1 MSSQKAEKNSEFARP
16 ILGHFIDGK
25 LVNAEGRT
33 SEVFNP
39 ATGQVTKAVALAG
52 RETYEMASSAAKRA
66 FPGWRN
72 TPPQKRA
79 QVMFTFKKL
88 LEAHADELCAT
99 ITSEHGKVLDDAR
112 GELGR
117 GIEVVEYACG
127 ISELLKGAVSYTHL
141 TLPTKRIV

>member
-1 MSSQKAEKNSEFARP
+1 MKWLLLQLSERFQMEKY
-16 ILGHFIDGK
+16 
-25 LVNAEGRT
+25 T
-33 SEVFNP
+33 
-39 ATGQVTKAVALAG
+39 TT
-52 RETYEMASSAAKRA
+52 
-66 FPGWRN
+66 
-72 TPPQKRA
+72 KRA

-127 ISELLKGAVSYTHL
+127 ISELLKGEFSKNAGPGIDSWSEFQPLVWL
-141 TLPTKRIV
+141 QE

>member
-1 MSSQKAEKNSEFARP
+1 MSSLKAEKNSEFTGP

-66 FPGWRN
+66 FPEMEKYTSTKTCTGHVYV
-72 TPPQKRA
+72 QKIIGSSCR
-79 QVMFTFKKL
+79 
-88 LEAHADELCAT
+88 
-99 ITSEHGKVLDDAR
+99 
-112 GELGR
+112 
-117 GIEVVEYACG
+117 
-127 ISELLKGAVSYTHL
+127 
-141 TLPTKRIV
+141 

>member
-1 MSSQKAEKNSEFARP
+1 
-16 ILGHFIDGK
+16 
-25 LVNAEGRT
+25 
-33 SEVFNP
+33 
-39 ATGQVTKAVALAG
+39 
-52 RETYEMASSAAKRA
+52 MASSAAKRA
-66 FPGWRN
+66 FPEWRS

-88 LEAHADELCAT
+88 LEAHADDLCAT

-127 ISELLKGAVSYTHL
+127 ISELLKGEFSKNAGPALIAGLNSNPLVW
-141 TLPTKRIV
+141 